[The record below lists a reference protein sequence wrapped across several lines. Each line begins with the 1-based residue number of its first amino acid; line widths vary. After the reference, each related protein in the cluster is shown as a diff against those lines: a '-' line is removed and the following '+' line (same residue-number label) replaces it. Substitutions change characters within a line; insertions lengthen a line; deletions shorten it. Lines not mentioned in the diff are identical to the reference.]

1 MITLLRRNPDTTN
14 LVLMLALTFSTGM
27 VDAIGYLGLDRVFS
41 GNMTGNVVILGMAL
55 TGAGGLPV
63 VGPVIA
69 LVSFMAGAAIGGRLL
84 RRVGAGWAGRS
95 TVVYGVV
102 AGLLVVICVLLLT
115 VPGSVKPV
123 MLVVTALLSL
133 AMGAQ
138 AGAARHL
145 GVKDVTTVVVT
156 STLTGL
162 AADSVLG
169 ARKDGHPWRRRA
181 AAIILIG
188 AGAAAGALALQVGLA
203 LGVGIAAGITAI
215 VALLG
220 HLARPKPSAP
230 STEEEAG
237 ITPAVKRR

>member
-1 MITLLRRNPDTTN
+1 MVGLLRRDSDATN

-55 TGAGGLPV
+55 TGADDLPV
-63 VGPVIA
+63 VGPMIA
-69 LVSFMAGAAIGGRLL
+69 LGSFMVGAAIGGRVL
-84 RRVGAGWAGRS
+84 RGIGVGWSGRS
-95 TVVYGVV
+95 TGAYAAV
-102 AGLLVVICVLLLT
+102 AALLIAICIMLFT
-115 VPGSVKPV
+115 IPDTARPA
-123 MLVVTALLSL
+123 MLVVTALLSA
-133 AMGAQ
+133 AMGIQ

-169 ARKDGHPWRRRA
+169 ARKSGHPWRRRL

-188 AGAAAGALALQVGLA
+188 AGAAAGALALRVSMG
-203 LGVGIAAGITAI
+203 LGVGIAAAITILVAI
-215 VALLG
+215 LG
-220 HLARPKPSAP
+220 HIGRPAP
-230 STEEEAG
+230 ADE
-237 ITPAVKRR
+237 